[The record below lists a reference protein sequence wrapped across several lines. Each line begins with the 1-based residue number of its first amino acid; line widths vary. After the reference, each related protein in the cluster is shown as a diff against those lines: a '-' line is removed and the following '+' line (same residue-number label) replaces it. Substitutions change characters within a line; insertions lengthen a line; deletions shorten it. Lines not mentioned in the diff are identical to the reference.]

1 MIKFKYSI
9 INIITHDDF
18 LVYVG
23 EKKKM
28 ICLKYKNRDILCFR
42 KSLLI
47 SFLYST
53 LIAIIL
59 ISTDKLYAMNNKFFL
74 FEFTFGEIKRV
85 IFIVFIISMISNRKI
100 RLLSI
105 FILLLFS
112 FLQFVHYEYF
122 GKNIGAIEFY
132 LFFTDLHEVF
142 LTLGTMLWMMFIPF
156 MITFTAFCLI
166 YFIDYK
172 LGSRAFKYKYGLS
185 MLLLV
190 ILINATI
197 VFYITNIKKDGFGH
211 GNGNWIYTLNNRY
224 SARNFFLSLN
234 YFTVG
239 IIPKK
244 FFYDTPT
251 FSTLEKPKLVYKEN
265 NRTIILIVG
274 ESLRYD
280 LSTLHDNK
288 LTPKLQSL
296 KTDSNFFYKKIYSG
310 GTMTKLSVATLVN
323 RLKYP
328 SSLSQI
334 QKEDNCIFKLAK
346 QNNFGTYFISAQ
358 DNKALGDMR
367 DLMCPKYIDKIIPRE
382 MFKSYIVPI
391 GYDEDMKRV
400 LEKLNIVNRNNLIVM
415 EQRGSHAPYEIEYPK
430 EFDKYSPYENTVLYT
445 DHTLYDLIKY
455 IKENSSREFF
465 IFFASDHGELLGENG
480 KNGHG
485 ILEKNVYEVP
495 LMLYTNSKQ
504 KDIKKEFDNIKS
516 HYDLSNYIISLLGY
530 KVDLNIGGDREIYI
544 MNADLD
550 GFSGYGR
557 IKIINNQE
565 SQIEKF
571 NE

>member
-1 MIKFKYSI
+1 
-9 INIITHDDF
+9 
-18 LVYVG
+18 
-23 EKKKM
+23 M
-28 ICLKYKNRDILCFR
+28 ICLKYKYRDILCFK

-47 SFLYST
+47 SFLYSM
-53 LIAIIL
+53 LVSIIL
-59 ISTDKLYAMNNKFFL
+59 LSTDKLYSMHNNFFL

-85 IFIVFIISMISNRKI
+85 FFIIFIISMISNRKI
-100 RLLSI
+100 RLFSI

-132 LFFTDLHEVF
+132 IFFTDLHEVF
-142 LTLGTMLWMMFIPF
+142 LALGTMLSMLFIPSI
-156 MITFTAFCLI
+156 ITLTAFLLI

-172 LGSRAFKYKYGLS
+172 FGSKVFKYKYGLII
-185 MLLLV
+185 LLLV
-190 ILINATI
+190 ILVNAII
-197 VFYITNIKKDGFGH
+197 VFYITNVKKDSFGH

-239 IIPKK
+239 IMPKK
-244 FFYDTPT
+244 FFSDTPT
-251 FSTLEKPKLVYKEN
+251 FPTLQKPNLISKEN
-265 NRTIILIVG
+265 NRTVVLIIG

-296 KTDSNFFYKKIYSG
+296 KTDSGFFDKKIYSG

-367 DLMCPKYIDKIIPRE
+367 DLMCPKYIDKIVPRD
-382 MFKSYIVPI
+382 MFKNYIVPI
-391 GYDEDMKRV
+391 GYDEDLKRM
-400 LEKLNIVNRNNLIVM
+400 LEKLNIVNKNNLIVM

-430 EFDKYSPYENTVLYT
+430 EFNKYTPYENTVLYT
-445 DHTLYDLIKY
+445 DYTLYELIQY
-455 IKENSSREFF
+455 IKKHSSKEIF

-485 ILEKNVYEVP
+485 ILEKNVYEIP
-495 LMLYTNSKQ
+495 LLLYTNSKQ
-504 KDIKKEFDNIKS
+504 KNIKKEFENIKS

-550 GFSGYGR
+550 GFSGYGK

-565 SQIEKF
+565 NQIEMF
-571 NE
+571 NQ